1 MATHPYISGTG
12 SLTQMIQH
20 LKKSFPPTVNS
31 ETVKKL
37 GLASNNESYL
47 INAIQ
52 FIGIIDSE
60 GKKTTRGLEVF
71 SHHKDE
77 EFQPAF
83 KKLLD
88 EAYSDLN
95 ELHGENK
102 WSLSRDEL
110 VTYFRKADKTSDAI
124 GQRQAGVF
132 RAFASLAGYGEPE
145 GKANAAKT
153 KKPKE
158 QKTAKSPKLTK
169 KVEEAS
175 NSNTQTKQNKNN
187 GSKSDV
193 GLTVRIEINLPAGGT
208 QETYDNIFKSIRANL
223 LNGK

>member
-1 MATHPYISGTG
+1 MATHPYISGSG
-12 SLTQMIQH
+12 NLIQMIQH
-20 LKKSFPPTVNS
+20 LRKNFPSTVNS

-37 GLASNNESYL
+37 GLASNNESYV

-60 GKKTTRGLEVF
+60 GKKTERGSDVF
-71 SHHKDE
+71 SRHKDE

-83 KKLLD
+83 KKLID
-88 EAYSDLN
+88 DAYSDLN
-95 ELHGENK
+95 ELQGENK
-102 WSLSRDEL
+102 WSLSRDDL
-110 VTYFRKADKTSDAI
+110 VNYFRKADKTSDAI

-132 RAFASLAGYGEPE
+132 RAFASLAGHGEVE
-145 GKANAAKT
+145 EKANAAKT

-158 QKTAKSPKLTK
+158 QRAAKPPKLTK
-169 KVEEAS
+169 KAEESS
-175 NSNTQTKQNKNN
+175 NSNEQGKQSKSD

-208 QETYDNIFKSIRANL
+208 QEVYDNIFKSIRANL